1 MKPLLEKGYK
11 SHVPDPATPIIIPS
25 MLTPTYRAVLS
36 PCVGIC
42 SLDDD
47 GLCLGCHRTSAE
59 IARWPQMNDDERL
72 RLMETTLAVRESQRS

>member
-1 MKPLLEKGYK
+1 
-11 SHVPDPATPIIIPS
+11 

>member
-1 MKPLLEKGYK
+1 
-11 SHVPDPATPIIIPS
+11 

-47 GLCLGCHRTSAE
+47 GLCLGCHRTSSE